1 MRNTGEKRIQGFI
14 TSFCTIAFAV
24 FSFTFV
30 AMYKSPVF
38 EVVYDSVATGKLLF
52 NAYVV
57 AGVMTTVLVG
67 LALWLNRFAKFQRE
81 WTAMAFLPSA
91 LLLAFITDIDRTFFV
106 GGKSYTLWMWILAT
120 GVVVYLFFS
129 FVLKR
134 ILFEKIKNPTV
145 VGNKILWR
153 NLILLAFFFFSVGCL
168 SSGESSFRYEAVQ
181 YVNYMRGN
189 VDAALAVGKSSPFS
203 SRQLTAQRAFLLA
216 SVNRLG
222 ESFFEY
228 PVAYGAEG
236 LLPSVMRDAPIAP
249 DSAYSLIGVPRGAE
263 EKAVDYL
270 SRAVASD
277 TAGNAA
283 RDYYL
288 CSLLAERRIVDFS
301 DAIYEYYRVGDVL
314 PKHYREALVLYSYV
328 TPEYSLPFDA
338 AESLKE
344 IDDFITRLKRPDCGT
359 RCLAALFDDYGDTY
373 WWYFLYGG

>member
-1 MRNTGEKRIQGFI
+1 MRNSGEKRIQGFI
-14 TSFCTIAFAV
+14 TCFCTIAFAI

-30 AMYKSPVF
+30 AMYKSPVY
-38 EVVYDSVATGKLLF
+38 EVVYNSVATGKLQY

-106 GGKSYTLWMWILAT
+106 GGKSYVLWLSIFAIGFIMYI
-120 GVVVYLFFS
+120 FFS

-153 NLILLAFFFFSVGCL
+153 NLILLALFFFTVGCL

-181 YVNYMRGN
+181 YVHYMRGDT
-189 VDAALAVGKSSPFS
+189 DAALAVGKSSPFS

-222 ESFFEY
+222 DSFFEY

-236 LLPSVMRDAPIAP
+236 LLPSVERDAPIVP
-249 DSAYSLIGVPRGAE
+249 DTAYALIGVKRGAD
-263 EKAVDYL
+263 EKAIDYL
-270 SRAVASD
+270 SRAVKDGA
-277 TAGNAA
+277 AGGVA

-288 CSLLAERRIVDFS
+288 CALLAERRIVDFS
-301 DAIYEYYRVGDVL
+301 DAIYEYYRVGDAL

-338 AESLKE
+338 AESLKD
-344 IDDFITRLKRPDCGT
+344 IDDFITRLKRPDCGA
-359 RCLAALFDDYGDTY
+359 RCLAALFADYGSTY